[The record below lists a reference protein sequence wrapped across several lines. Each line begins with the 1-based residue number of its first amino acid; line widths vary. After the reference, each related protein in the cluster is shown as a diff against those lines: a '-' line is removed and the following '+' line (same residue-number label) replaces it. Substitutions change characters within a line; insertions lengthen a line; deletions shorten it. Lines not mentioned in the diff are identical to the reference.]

1 FVFPSLTDTFGLVVL
16 EAMSSGTPV
25 AAFDATG
32 PRDVIPGSGAGEIAK
47 DLDSLAEAAVDCLKL
62 DRARCR
68 EYAEGYSWR
77 ACAEAF
83 LENLQ
88 PLPPPERKRFWQR
101 IRLGRRRKA
110 IHPPQLE
117 APKGEA

>member
-1 FVFPSLTDTFGLVVL
+1 M
-16 EAMSSGTPV
+16 ASGTPV

-47 DLDSLAEAAVDCLKL
+47 DLDSLAAAAVECLKL
-62 DRARCR
+62 DRKRCR

-83 LENLQ
+83 IENLQ
-88 PLPPPERKRFWQR
+88 PLPPPERKRFWHR
-101 IRLGRRRKA
+101 IRLGRRRKSQ
-110 IHPPQLE
+110 PQEQLE
-117 APKGEA
+117 APKGETSSSA